1 MNYEQDLYVL
11 YIHITLQLIHLSSD
25 DIFQVHRIERNQIP
39 LPRPLCAWS
48 SSMKFRPSALSS
60 EKRVDGFL
68 SAAPGGKGRADSPSK
83 GAGGTQYTSHSST
96 LIWLDLT
103 SLSPPVGDKIIYNNI
118 INAIKT
124 KLCSNSAYGKPMP
137 LGVFLVFSEAC
148 SVNTGW
154 DLTAKPWANTQWKT
168 MRFLSV
174 APCSPIW
181 TPYMVAN
188 FLEQW
193 KKTNHCWGYIRDFTL
208 IWGL

>member
-1 MNYEQDLYVL
+1 M
-11 YIHITLQLIHLSSD
+11 TRQLIHLSSD
-25 DIFQVHRIERNQIP
+25 DIFQMHRIERNQIP

-83 GAGGTQYTSHSST
+83 GAGGTRYTSHT
-96 LIWLDLT
+96 APWFYWIWHLYRHQLAIR
-103 SLSPPVGDKIIYNNI
+103 LYI
-118 INAIKT
+118 INTIKT
-124 KLCSNSAYGKPMP
+124 KLCSHSAYGKRC
-137 LGVFLVFSEAC
+137 LGCLFVSPEAC

-154 DLTAKPWANTQWKT
+154 DLTAKPWAKHSWT

-181 TPYMVAN
+181 TSYMVAN

-193 KKTNHCWGYIRDFTL
+193 KKTNHCWGYIRDSTL
-208 IWGL
+208 LWGLWLKQQL